1 MYKLKYYSLK
11 KEEKEKLK
19 KDFDNTEFG
28 IRTNTRLK
36 RILVWGILSLLF
48 GLLLIFSH
56 SNIWEIISGILLLIA
71 SLVYFIGFY
80 KIRIRNLNNYL
91 ISKKK

>member
-36 RILVWGILSLLF
+36 RILVVGLRLSVSSKTRTSSLSKTFFIFPKSLF
-48 GLLLIFSH
+48 SFL
-56 SNIWEIISGILLLIA
+56 
-71 SLVYFIGFY
+71 
-80 KIRIRNLNNYL
+80 
-91 ISKKK
+91 